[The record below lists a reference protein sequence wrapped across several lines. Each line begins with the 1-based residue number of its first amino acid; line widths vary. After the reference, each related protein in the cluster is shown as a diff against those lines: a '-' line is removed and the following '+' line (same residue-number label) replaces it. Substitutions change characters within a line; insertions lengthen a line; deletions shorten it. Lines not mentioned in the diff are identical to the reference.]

1 MIRIQNSEVDRL
13 YREKWDSKLE
23 DGYEEIDV

>member
-1 MIRIQNSEVDRL
+1 MIRIQNRELDRL